1 MYGYTATL
9 PADGS
14 AIAAWGVLTESICGG
29 PFEDQNYREDRR
41 AFASIAAPNSAFGGR
56 LSLTPPD
63 ANFASPVAA
72 AAGDEAFVAAAEHN
86 GGRVWLARRAPGA
99 ISLGTPRT
107 LTRKG
112 DGDVLLAAGG
122 KHVLVAYQRN
132 DRLRLKIVR

>member
-1 MYGYTATL
+1 MLESAVSRETRRSATAPL
-9 PADGS
+9 ALVPR
-14 AIAAWGVLTESICGG
+14 
-29 PFEDQNYREDRR
+29 PR

-107 LTRKG
+107 VTRKG